1 MAMRAREACRIAG
14 AAAAALWALLAMQAA
29 AQTQFQG
36 QVPRPGR
43 SAEEPGRPRE
53 ASRIVLVDRIVAV
66 VGKEVVTQSELA
78 ERRAFAERQLR
89 RQGTSL
95 PERTLLERQILDR
108 LIIDK
113 AQLQLARDSGVRV
126 EELQLDKA
134 LERIA
139 ENNNVSLAGF
149 RQMLER
155 DGVPYERFRE
165 EVRQQILMQR
175 LREREVDD
183 RVEVSD
189 AEIDQFLAEAKSDG
203 GARNEYNL
211 AHVLVR
217 LPEQAS
223 PEQIETARKK
233 IERARAE
240 ALSGADFA
248 KVAAG
253 YSDAPDALQGGAM
266 GWRPEDR
273 MPEIFA
279 KAVQGMKAGEI
290 SGVLRSPGGFHLIK
304 LVERRGAAEGAP
316 VQQTRARHILV
327 RTNEVTSEAEAR
339 RRLADIR
346 ERIVTGGADFA
357 ELARLHSAD
366 GSSSKGGDLGWL
378 LPGDTVPDFERA
390 MDALKINEISQP
402 VKSPFGFHLIQVQE
416 RRAAGLSEDRKR
428 MQARQAIKER
438 KAEEAYQDWLRQL
451 RDRTYVEVRLEDK

>member
-1 MAMRAREACRIAG
+1 MPG
-14 AAAAALWALLAMQAA
+14 LAAAALLALAA
-29 AQTQFQG
+29 PPVSAQTQFQG
-36 QVPRPGR
+36 QVPRPGQ
-43 SAEEPGRPRE
+43 SAQDPSRPRE

-66 VGKEVVTQSELA
+66 VGNEVVTRSELV
-78 ERRAFAERQLR
+78 ERRNFAERQLR
-89 RQGTSL
+89 RQGTPL
-95 PERTLLERQILDR
+95 PERSQLERQILDR

-113 AQLQLARDSGVRV
+113 AQLQLARDSGIRI

-149 RQMLER
+149 RQMLTK

-165 EVRQQILMQR
+165 EVRQQIQMQR

-183 RVEVSD
+183 RVEVTD

-203 GARNEYNL
+203 RARNEYNL

-240 ALSGADFA
+240 AVAGADFA

-273 MPEIFA
+273 LPELFA
-279 KAVQGMKAGEI
+279 KAVQGMKAGEV
-290 SGVLRSPGGFHLIK
+290 SGVLRSPGGFHIVK
-304 LVERRGAAEGAP
+304 LVDRRGAAEGPP
-316 VQQTRARHILV
+316 VQQTRARHILI
-327 RTNEVTSEAEAR
+327 RTNELTSEAEAQ
-339 RRLADIR
+339 RRLADLR

-366 GSSSKGGDLGWL
+366 GSAARGGDLGWL

-390 MDALKINEISQP
+390 MDALKINEISRP
-402 VKSPFGFHLIQVQE
+402 VKSPFGYHLIQVQE
-416 RRAAGLSEDRKR
+416 RRAAGLSEERRR
-428 MQARQAIKER
+428 MQARQTIKER
-438 KAEEAYQDWLRQL
+438 KAEEAYQEWLRQL
-451 RDRTYVEVRLEDK
+451 RDRTYVELRLDDK

>member
-1 MAMRAREACRIAG
+1 MRANRTWKALG
-14 AAAAALWALLAMQAA
+14 AAVAALLTVLAPPAP
-29 AQTQFQG
+29 AQTQFEG
-36 QVPRPGR
+36 QVPRPGQ
-43 SAEEPGRPRE
+43 SAQDTARPRE
-53 ASRIVLVDRIVAV
+53 ATRIVLVDRIVAV

-89 RQGTSL
+89 RQGTPL
-95 PERTLLERQILDR
+95 PDRSQLERQILDR

-113 AQLQLARDSGVRV
+113 AQLQLARDSGIRV
-126 EELQLDKA
+126 DELQLDKA

-149 RQMLER
+149 RKMLEK

-165 EVRQQILMQR
+165 EVRQQIQMQR

-189 AEIDQFLAEAKSDG
+189 AEIDQFLAEARSDG

-240 ALSGADFA
+240 ALAGADFA

-253 YSDAPDALQGGAM
+253 YSDAPDALQGGAL

-273 MPEIFA
+273 MPELFA

-290 SGVLRSPGGFHLIK
+290 SGVLRSPGGFHIVK
-304 LVERRGAAEGAP
+304 LVDRRGAAEGP
-316 VQQTRARHILV
+316 TVQQTRARHILV
-327 RTNEVTSEAEAR
+327 RTNEVTSEAEAQ
-339 RRLADIR
+339 RRLADLR

-366 GSSSKGGDLGWL
+366 GSASKGGDLGWL

-390 MDALKINEISQP
+390 MDALKISEISRP
-402 VKSPFGFHLIQVQE
+402 VKSPFGYHLIQVQE
-416 RRAAGLSEDRKR
+416 RRAAGLSEERKR
-428 MQARQAIKER
+428 MQARQTIKER

-451 RDRTYVEVRLEDK
+451 RDRTYVEMRLEDK